1 MAMTLDVE
9 ASDAIHIVKA
19 KIQFCKFISLS
30 LFTMPKAMKAAVTAL
45 SLIKMPIEDL
55 DDEIK
60 NGIKDVVKTQ
70 KEFAPDM
77 KAVNT

>member
-1 MAMTLDVE
+1 
-9 ASDAIHIVKA
+9 
-19 KIQFCKFISLS
+19 
-30 LFTMPKAMKAAVTAL
+30 MPKAMKAAVRAL

-60 NGIKDVVKTQ
+60 HGIKDVVKTQ